1 MGELLPMPRAGDV
14 FADVRSRDRTMRVS
28 WHAEAG
34 EAGQFVV
41 SLWTGRECRASF
53 RLPAADVPRLIETL
67 TEALPAPGTA
77 STPAPRATPDK
88 GSTADTAPPDAPV
101 SPAA

>member
-1 MGELLPMPRAGDV
+1 MGELLPMPRVGDV
-14 FADVRSRDRTMRVS
+14 FADVRSADRTMRVS

-34 EAGQFVV
+34 DGGQVVV
-41 SLWTGRECRASF
+41 SLWCGRDCRASF

-67 TEALPAPGTA
+67 AQALPAPKPNGDA
-77 STPAPRATPDK
+77 E
-88 GSTADTAPPDAPV
+88 PPEAPV

>member
-1 MGELLPMPRAGDV
+1 MGELLPLPRAGDV

-34 EAGQFVV
+34 EAGQVVV
-41 SLWTGRECRASF
+41 SLWAGRECRASF

-67 TEALPAPGTA
+67 TEALPTRGSA
-77 STPAPRATPDK
+77 STPAARPTRATA
-88 GSTADTAPPDAPV
+88 STADTAPPDAPV

>member
-1 MGELLPMPRAGDV
+1 MGELLPMPRVGDV
-14 FADVRSRDRTMRVS
+14 FADVRAADRTMRVS

-34 EAGQFVV
+34 DGGQVVV
-41 SLWTGRECRASF
+41 SLWSGRDCRASF

-67 TEALPAPGTA
+67 AQAIP
-77 STPAPRATPDK
+77 TPDTK
-88 GSTADTAPPDAPV
+88 PNGDTEPPDAPV